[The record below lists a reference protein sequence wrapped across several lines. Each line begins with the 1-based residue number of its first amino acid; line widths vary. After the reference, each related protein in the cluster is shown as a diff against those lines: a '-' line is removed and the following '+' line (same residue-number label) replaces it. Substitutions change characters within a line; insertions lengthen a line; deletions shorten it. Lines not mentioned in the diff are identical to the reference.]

1 MTWLTKRQNP
11 NYQNYMYL
19 TKYQNQQEKK
29 EEGNPKKKKKKKAQP
44 INKAIVVTTKKKKAI
59 VQIARSVKLFV
70 AKKEVQLCDKSLTKY
85 PLISYTYMPYQSIKN

>member
-29 EEGNPKKKKKKKAQP
+29 EEGNPKKKKKEEGP
-44 INKAIVVTTKKKKAI
+44 TN
-59 VQIARSVKLFV
+59 
-70 AKKEVQLCDKSLTKY
+70 
-85 PLISYTYMPYQSIKN
+85 